1 MKIEKWLGLLLV
13 LVITGCAT
21 GPDEVPED
29 TGLSVV
35 SEEEYLLDGVF
46 VAPGVDF
53 SHYRYL
59 LVTDLNLD
67 QWRPAGQ
74 DLPLKAMNRDDRSFF
89 QREDRKSTRLNSSHV
104 AISYA

>member
-74 DLPLKAMNRDDRSFF
+74 DLPLKAMNRDGPVFPA
-89 QREDRKSTRLNSSHV
+89 HV
-104 AISYA
+104 PASAPISWSVP

>member
-1 MKIEKWLGLLLV
+1 MKIENWLGLLLV

-21 GPDEVPED
+21 GPEEVPAD
-29 TGLSVV
+29 RGLSVV

-74 DLPLKAMNRDDRSFF
+74 DLPLKAMNR
-89 QREDRKSTRLNSSHV
+89 EDRKSTRLNSSHV
-104 AISYA
+104 SIS